1 MEPIKSVLKEEL
13 ENSIRLKRRYE
24 KELKKLPKG
33 ALVCKVIKGHKYY
46 YLAKREGNK
55 VKYFYRGKLS
65 REEIKKFNQIK
76 QLRKKYKK
84 LLCEVNKQIDF
95 LKKSIRSGKKAS

>member
-13 ENSIRLKRRYE
+13 ENSLRLKRRYE
-24 KELKKLPKG
+24 KELKKLPNG
-33 ALVCKVIKGHKYY
+33 VLVCKVIKGHKYY

-55 VKYFYRGKLS
+55 VKYFYKGKLS
-65 REEIKKFNQIK
+65 NEEINKFNRAK

-84 LLCEVNKQIDF
+84 ILHEVNKQIDF
-95 LKKSIRSGKKAS
+95 LRKSIRNGKKAS